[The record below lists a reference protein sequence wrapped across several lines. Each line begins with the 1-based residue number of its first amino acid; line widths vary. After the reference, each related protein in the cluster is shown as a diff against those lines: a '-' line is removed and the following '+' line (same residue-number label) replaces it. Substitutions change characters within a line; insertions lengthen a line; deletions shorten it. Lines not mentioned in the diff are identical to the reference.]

1 MADDDAASHTPTN
14 PHMGEND
21 LEASHDQSIPNV
33 GGNDSGNTRH
43 DEDVPTSPR
52 TERLM
57 KMMADQMKS
66 LTDQMRAALEEQRK
80 EFEKK
85 LEEHNPTNA
94 LKPDDKGKRPIVTDE
109 VPKPKLD
116 RVSFKSFR
124 SSGATEY
131 TGQSDPVL
139 AMQWVQNTEKVFR
152 TIRVSDED
160 KVRYASAML
169 TDRALVW
176 WDNTYESLDSN
187 TRENMLW
194 DEFRSKFFEQY
205 CPMDLQR
212 RLEKEFWDL
221 KQDTMTVMEYETEFN
236 RKLRFAQRFLSTEDD
251 KVERFVG
258 GLRKE
263 IRNFLVNREVPSFVK
278 AVEFAR
284 RCEHDLSIPDD
295 PVPAAKR
302 PCTGKTSTVPTHRS
316 PKFLMSKRGQT
327 HNATRTTP
335 QAYSLQSNAPRIC
348 QRCGKNHVGRCNIEP
363 SSVRCFCCGEV
374 GHVRTTCPRKEEA
387 CYSCGVLGHKQR
399 NCPRGKGAESKASVQ
414 RPTMGGASS
423 QKEEVPKARARAF
436 QITAEEA
443 RDDPDVVTGI
453 FLVNSQPARI
463 LFDSGATNSFV
474 SHDFVHYM
482 KSVPFMLP
490 IPFTVDTANGVTLV
504 ADRVFRDCSLVLDN
518 HDFLVDLISIDIR
531 GFDVVIGMDWLIKNR
546 AVIICYERMVQVPVK
561 NGDYL
566 YIYGER
572 RPGDVKIISMLKT
585 LRCVTKGCTS
595 FMAYVL
601 DATKEVKKIVKD
613 VPIVGEY
620 PDVFPDDLPGLPPD
634 RQVEFRIDLVP
645 GASPIAKTPYRL
657 APAEMKEMMS
667 QLQELLDKGFIR
679 PSASPW
685 GAPVLFVKKKDGS
698 FRMCI
703 DYRELNKVTIK
714 NKYPLPRI
722 DDLFDQLQ
730 GASYF
735 SKIDLRSGYH
745 QLKVS
750 EEDVPKTA
758 FRTRYGHYEF
768 LVMPF
773 GLTNAPAAFMD
784 LMNRVCRPM
793 LDKSVIVFIDD
804 ILVYSKSEEEHATH
818 LREILELLRKER
830 LYAKFSKC
838 EFWLRQVQFL
848 GHVISGD
855 GVSVDLTKIEAIQK
869 WEQPKNPSE
878 VRSFLGLAGYYR
890 RFIRDFSKIAVPLT
904 SLTRKDV
911 KFEWTEAQDNAFQT
925 LKDCLTNAPILALP
939 EGSEDF
945 VVYSDAS
952 LLGLGCV
959 LMQRGKV
966 IAYASR
972 QLKEYEKKYPTHD
985 LELAAVVFALKLW
998 RHYLYGTKCQ
1008 LYTDH
1013 KSLKYLFDQQTLN
1026 MRQQCAMEL
1035 IKDYDCEILY
1045 HPGKANVV
1053 ADALSRKTY
1062 AGLLCYVITHISVKP
1077 NLFDDIRKWQ
1087 IEALKS
1093 ENIKAERMVGYVNS
1107 LSEDGRGLK
1116 VFKARIWVPRLGGM
1130 RDVVLAEAHKSRLS
1144 IHPGS
1149 TKMYQDLRLDYWWPG
1164 MKTDIGR
1171 YVEKCTTCL
1180 QVKAEHQKPYG
1191 SLQPL
1196 GVPMWKWEELT
1207 MDLVTKLPK
1216 TQRQHDSIWVIVDR
1230 LTKSALF
1237 LPVRESYS
1245 MDRWAQLYID
1255 EVVSR
1260 HGVPVKIISD
1270 RDSRFTSK
1278 FWSAFQ
1284 RELETHHAFSTAYHP
1299 QTDGQSERTIQTLE
1313 DMLRACVL
1321 EFGGSWDVHLPLV
1334 EFSYNNSYHSTIGMA
1349 PYEALYGRKCRT
1361 PLCWRETGEKILA
1374 GPELIQITHDKIQ
1387 IIRERMKAAQDR
1399 QKSYAD
1405 RRKRPIEFSVG
1416 DMVMLKVSPWRG
1428 VLRFRKQGKLS
1439 PRFIGPFKILE
1450 RIGKQAYR
1458 LELPEELTGIHDV
1471 FHVGYLR
1478 KCLGKHEEK
1487 VPLSEVKVDEKL
1499 RYVEEPESILNER
1512 KVNLRNKEV
1521 DLVLV
1526 KWKHHRGPNWTWERK
1541 DEMQAKYPSL
1551 FPQQ

>member
-1 MADDDAASHTPTN
+1 
-14 PHMGEND
+14 
-21 LEASHDQSIPNV
+21 
-33 GGNDSGNTRH
+33 
-43 DEDVPTSPR
+43 
-52 TERLM
+52 
-57 KMMADQMKS
+57 
-66 LTDQMRAALEEQRK
+66 
-80 EFEKK
+80 
-85 LEEHNPTNA
+85 
-94 LKPDDKGKRPIVTDE
+94 
-109 VPKPKLD
+109 
-116 RVSFKSFR
+116 
-124 SSGATEY
+124 
-131 TGQSDPVL
+131 
-139 AMQWVQNTEKVFR
+139 
-152 TIRVSDED
+152 
-160 KVRYASAML
+160 
-169 TDRALVW
+169 
-176 WDNTYESLDSN
+176 
-187 TRENMLW
+187 
-194 DEFRSKFFEQY
+194 
-205 CPMDLQR
+205 
-212 RLEKEFWDL
+212 
-221 KQDTMTVMEYETEFN
+221 
-236 RKLRFAQRFLSTEDD
+236 
-251 KVERFVG
+251 
-258 GLRKE
+258 
-263 IRNFLVNREVPSFVK
+263 
-278 AVEFAR
+278 
-284 RCEHDLSIPDD
+284 
-295 PVPAAKR
+295 
-302 PCTGKTSTVPTHRS
+302 
-316 PKFLMSKRGQT
+316 
-327 HNATRTTP
+327 
-335 QAYSLQSNAPRIC
+335 
-348 QRCGKNHVGRCNIEP
+348 
-363 SSVRCFCCGEV
+363 
-374 GHVRTTCPRKEEA
+374 
-387 CYSCGVLGHKQR
+387 
-399 NCPRGKGAESKASVQ
+399 
-414 RPTMGGASS
+414 
-423 QKEEVPKARARAF
+423 
-436 QITAEEA
+436 
-443 RDDPDVVTGI
+443 
-453 FLVNSQPARI
+453 
-463 LFDSGATNSFV
+463 
-474 SHDFVHYM
+474 M

-518 HDFLVDLISIDIR
+518 HDFLVDLISIDIC

-546 AVIICYERMVQVPVK
+546 AVIICYERMVQ
-561 NGDYL
+561 
-566 YIYGER
+566 
-572 RPGDVKIISMLKT
+572 
-585 LRCVTKGCTS
+585 GCTS

-722 DDLFDQLQ
+722 DDLFVQLQ

-735 SKIDLRSGYH
+735 SKIDLRSGYD

-758 FRTRYGHYEF
+758 FQTRYGHYEF

-773 GLTNAPAAFMD
+773 GLANAPAAFMD

-818 LREILELLRKER
+818 LHEILELLRKER

-855 GVSVDLTKIEAIQK
+855 GVSVDSTKIEAIQK
-869 WEQPKNPSE
+869 WEQPKNSSE
-878 VRSFLGLAGYYR
+878 VRSFLGLVGYYR
-890 RFIRDFSKIAVPLT
+890 RFIRDFSKIAMPLT
-904 SLTRKDV
+904 SLTRKNV
-911 KFEWTEAQDNAFQT
+911 KFEWTEAQDKAFQT

-952 LLGLGCV
+952 LLGLRCV

-998 RHYLYGTKCQ
+998 RHYLYGMKCQ

-1026 MRQQCAMEL
+1026 MRQQRAMEL
-1035 IKDYDCEILY
+1035 IKDYDCDILY

-1062 AGLLCYVITHISVKP
+1062 ARLLCYVITHISVKP

-1149 TKMYQDLRLDYWWPG
+1149 TEIYQDLRLDYWWPG

-1180 QVKAEHQKPYG
+1180 QVKAEHQKPY
-1191 SLQPL
+1191 
-1196 GVPMWKWEELT
+1196 
-1207 MDLVTKLPK
+1207 
-1216 TQRQHDSIWVIVDR
+1216 VDR

-1237 LPVRESYS
+1237 LPVQESYS

-1284 RELETHHAFSTAYHP
+1284 KELETHHAFSTAYHP

-1334 EFSYNNSYHSTIGMA
+1334 EFSYNN
-1349 PYEALYGRKCRT
+1349 R
-1361 PLCWRETGEKILA
+1361 EKILA

-1405 RRKRPIEFSVG
+1405 RSKRPIEFSVG
-1416 DMVMLKVSPWRG
+1416 DVVMLKVLPWRG
-1428 VLRFRKQGKLS
+1428 VLRFRKQ
-1439 PRFIGPFKILE
+1439 
-1450 RIGKQAYR
+1450 
-1458 LELPEELTGIHDV
+1458 EELTGIHDV

-1499 RYVEEPESILNER
+1499 RYIEEPESILNMR
-1512 KVNLRNKEV
+1512 RRFSHL
-1521 DLVLV
+1521 
-1526 KWKHHRGPNWTWERK
+1526 
-1541 DEMQAKYPSL
+1541 
-1551 FPQQ
+1551 

>member
-1 MADDDAASHTPTN
+1 
-14 PHMGEND
+14 
-21 LEASHDQSIPNV
+21 
-33 GGNDSGNTRH
+33 
-43 DEDVPTSPR
+43 
-52 TERLM
+52 
-57 KMMADQMKS
+57 
-66 LTDQMRAALEEQRK
+66 
-80 EFEKK
+80 
-85 LEEHNPTNA
+85 
-94 LKPDDKGKRPIVTDE
+94 
-109 VPKPKLD
+109 
-116 RVSFKSFR
+116 
-124 SSGATEY
+124 
-131 TGQSDPVL
+131 
-139 AMQWVQNTEKVFR
+139 
-152 TIRVSDED
+152 
-160 KVRYASAML
+160 
-169 TDRALVW
+169 
-176 WDNTYESLDSN
+176 
-187 TRENMLW
+187 
-194 DEFRSKFFEQY
+194 
-205 CPMDLQR
+205 
-212 RLEKEFWDL
+212 
-221 KQDTMTVMEYETEFN
+221 
-236 RKLRFAQRFLSTEDD
+236 
-251 KVERFVG
+251 
-258 GLRKE
+258 
-263 IRNFLVNREVPSFVK
+263 
-278 AVEFAR
+278 
-284 RCEHDLSIPDD
+284 
-295 PVPAAKR
+295 
-302 PCTGKTSTVPTHRS
+302 
-316 PKFLMSKRGQT
+316 
-327 HNATRTTP
+327 
-335 QAYSLQSNAPRIC
+335 
-348 QRCGKNHVGRCNIEP
+348 
-363 SSVRCFCCGEV
+363 
-374 GHVRTTCPRKEEA
+374 
-387 CYSCGVLGHKQR
+387 
-399 NCPRGKGAESKASVQ
+399 
-414 RPTMGGASS
+414 MGGASS
-423 QKEEVPKARARAF
+423 QKDEVPKARARAF

-443 RDDPDVVTGI
+443 RDEPDVVTGI

-463 LFDSGATNSFV
+463 LFDFGATNSFV
-474 SHDFVHYM
+474 SHDFVRYM

-490 IPFTVDTANGVTLV
+490 IPFTIDNGVTLV
-504 ADRVFRDCSLVLDN
+504 ADR
-518 HDFLVDLISIDIR
+518 
-531 GFDVVIGMDWLIKNR
+531 
-546 AVIICYERMVQVPVK
+546 VPVK

-572 RPGDVKIISMLKT
+572 RPGNVKIISMLKT
-585 LRCVTKGCTS
+585 LHCVTKGCTS

-657 APAEMKEMMS
+657 APAEMKEMMIP
-667 QLQELLDKGFIR
+667 LQELLDKRFIR

-784 LMNRVCRPM
+784 LMNRVCRPI
-793 LDKSVIVFIDD
+793 LDKSAIVFIYD

-838 EFWLRQVQFL
+838 EFWLRQVLFL

-855 GVSVDLTKIEAIQK
+855 GVSVDSTKIEAIQK

-890 RFIRDFSKIAVPLT
+890 RFIGDFSKIAVPLT
-904 SLTRKDV
+904 SLTRKD
-911 KFEWTEAQDNAFQT
+911 T

-959 LMQRGKV
+959 LMQWGKV

-972 QLKEYEKKYPTHD
+972 QLREYEKKYPTHD

-1026 MRQQCAMEL
+1026 MRQQRAMQL

-1077 NLFDDIRKWQ
+1077 KLFDDIRKWQ

-1093 ENIKAERMVGYVNS
+1093 ENINAERMVGYVNS
-1107 LSEDGRGLK
+1107 LSKDGCGLK
-1116 VFKARIWVPRLGGM
+1116 VFKARIWVPRLG
-1130 RDVVLAEAHKSRLS
+1130 
-1144 IHPGS
+1144 
-1149 TKMYQDLRLDYWWPG
+1149 
-1164 MKTDIGR
+1164 
-1171 YVEKCTTCL
+1171 
-1180 QVKAEHQKPYG
+1180 VKAEHQKPYG

-1196 GVPMWKWEELT
+1196 EVPIWKWEELT

-1260 HGVPVKIISD
+1260 HGVPVKIISN

-1299 QTDGQSERTIQTLE
+1299 QTDGQS
-1313 DMLRACVL
+1313 
-1321 EFGGSWDVHLPLV
+1321 
-1334 EFSYNNSYHSTIGMA
+1334 
-1349 PYEALYGRKCRT
+1349 
-1361 PLCWRETGEKILA
+1361 
-1374 GPELIQITHDKIQ
+1374 
-1387 IIRERMKAAQDR
+1387 
-1399 QKSYAD
+1399 
-1405 RRKRPIEFSVG
+1405 
-1416 DMVMLKVSPWRG
+1416 
-1428 VLRFRKQGKLS
+1428 
-1439 PRFIGPFKILE
+1439 
-1450 RIGKQAYR
+1450 
-1458 LELPEELTGIHDV
+1458 
-1471 FHVGYLR
+1471 
-1478 KCLGKHEEK
+1478 
-1487 VPLSEVKVDEKL
+1487 
-1499 RYVEEPESILNER
+1499 
-1512 KVNLRNKEV
+1512 
-1521 DLVLV
+1521 
-1526 KWKHHRGPNWTWERK
+1526 
-1541 DEMQAKYPSL
+1541 
-1551 FPQQ
+1551 

>member
-1 MADDDAASHTPTN
+1 ME
-14 PHMGEND
+14 END

-33 GGNDSGNTRH
+33 GGDDSSNTRH
-43 DEDVPTSPR
+43 DKEVPTSPR

-116 RVSFKSFR
+116 RVLFKSFR

-152 TIRVSDED
+152 TIRVHDED
-160 KVRYASAML
+160 KLRYASAML

-205 CPMDLQR
+205 FPMDLQR

-221 KQDTMTVMEYETEFN
+221 KQGTMTVMEYETEFN

-251 KVERFVG
+251 KVERFV
-258 GLRKE
+258 
-263 IRNFLVNREVPSFVK
+263 VPSFVK

-335 QAYSLQSNAPRIC
+335 QAYSLKSNAPRIC

-363 SSVRCFCCGEV
+363 STKWATFVQLVRERRKHATHAGFLGINSETV
-374 GHVRTTCPRKEEA
+374 HEEKEQKVRRQ
-387 CYSCGVLGHKQR
+387 SNDRRWV
-399 NCPRGKGAESKASVQ
+399 
-414 RPTMGGASS
+414 
-423 QKEEVPKARARAF
+423 VP

-443 RDDPDVVTGI
+443 RDEPDVVTGI

-463 LFDSGATNSFV
+463 LFDSGATNSFM
-474 SHDFVHYM
+474 SHDFVRYM

-504 ADRVFRDCSLVLDN
+504 ADRLFRDCSLVLDN

-595 FMAYVL
+595 FVAYVL

-698 FRMCI
+698 FWMCI

-758 FRTRYGHYEF
+758 F
-768 LVMPF
+768 
-773 GLTNAPAAFMD
+773 
-784 LMNRVCRPM
+784 
-793 LDKSVIVFIDD
+793 
-804 ILVYSKSEEEHATH
+804 
-818 LREILELLRKER
+818 
-830 LYAKFSKC
+830 
-838 EFWLRQVQFL
+838 
-848 GHVISGD
+848 
-855 GVSVDLTKIEAIQK
+855 
-869 WEQPKNPSE
+869 
-878 VRSFLGLAGYYR
+878 
-890 RFIRDFSKIAVPLT
+890 
-904 SLTRKDV
+904 
-911 KFEWTEAQDNAFQT
+911 
-925 LKDCLTNAPILALP
+925 
-939 EGSEDF
+939 
-945 VVYSDAS
+945 
-952 LLGLGCV
+952 
-959 LMQRGKV
+959 
-966 IAYASR
+966 
-972 QLKEYEKKYPTHD
+972 
-985 LELAAVVFALKLW
+985 
-998 RHYLYGTKCQ
+998 
-1008 LYTDH
+1008 
-1013 KSLKYLFDQQTLN
+1013 
-1026 MRQQCAMEL
+1026 
-1035 IKDYDCEILY
+1035 
-1045 HPGKANVV
+1045 
-1053 ADALSRKTY
+1053 
-1062 AGLLCYVITHISVKP
+1062 
-1077 NLFDDIRKWQ
+1077 
-1087 IEALKS
+1087 
-1093 ENIKAERMVGYVNS
+1093 
-1107 LSEDGRGLK
+1107 
-1116 VFKARIWVPRLGGM
+1116 
-1130 RDVVLAEAHKSRLS
+1130 
-1144 IHPGS
+1144 
-1149 TKMYQDLRLDYWWPG
+1149 
-1164 MKTDIGR
+1164 
-1171 YVEKCTTCL
+1171 
-1180 QVKAEHQKPYG
+1180 
-1191 SLQPL
+1191 
-1196 GVPMWKWEELT
+1196 
-1207 MDLVTKLPK
+1207 
-1216 TQRQHDSIWVIVDR
+1216 
-1230 LTKSALF
+1230 
-1237 LPVRESYS
+1237 
-1245 MDRWAQLYID
+1245 
-1255 EVVSR
+1255 
-1260 HGVPVKIISD
+1260 
-1270 RDSRFTSK
+1270 
-1278 FWSAFQ
+1278 
-1284 RELETHHAFSTAYHP
+1284 
-1299 QTDGQSERTIQTLE
+1299 
-1313 DMLRACVL
+1313 
-1321 EFGGSWDVHLPLV
+1321 
-1334 EFSYNNSYHSTIGMA
+1334 
-1349 PYEALYGRKCRT
+1349 
-1361 PLCWRETGEKILA
+1361 
-1374 GPELIQITHDKIQ
+1374 
-1387 IIRERMKAAQDR
+1387 
-1399 QKSYAD
+1399 
-1405 RRKRPIEFSVG
+1405 
-1416 DMVMLKVSPWRG
+1416 
-1428 VLRFRKQGKLS
+1428 
-1439 PRFIGPFKILE
+1439 
-1450 RIGKQAYR
+1450 
-1458 LELPEELTGIHDV
+1458 
-1471 FHVGYLR
+1471 
-1478 KCLGKHEEK
+1478 
-1487 VPLSEVKVDEKL
+1487 
-1499 RYVEEPESILNER
+1499 
-1512 KVNLRNKEV
+1512 
-1521 DLVLV
+1521 
-1526 KWKHHRGPNWTWERK
+1526 
-1541 DEMQAKYPSL
+1541 
-1551 FPQQ
+1551 

>member
-21 LEASHDQSIPNV
+21 LEASHDQSIPN
-33 GGNDSGNTRH
+33 TR
-43 DEDVPTSPR
+43 V
-52 TERLM
+52 
-57 KMMADQMKS
+57 
-66 LTDQMRAALEEQRK
+66 ALEEQRK

-85 LEEHNPTNA
+85 LEEYNPTNA
-94 LKPDDKGKRPIVTDE
+94 PKPDDKGKRPIVTDE

-152 TIRVSDED
+152 TIRIHDED
-160 KVRYASAML
+160 KLRYASAML

-221 KQDTMTVMEYETEFN
+221 KQGTMTVMEYETEFN
-236 RKLRFAQRFLSTEDD
+236 QKLRFAQRFLSTEDD

-278 AVEFAR
+278 AVEFSR

-302 PCTGKTSTVPTHRS
+302 PCTEKTSTVPTHRS
-316 PKFLMSKRGQT
+316 PKFLMLKRGQT

-423 QKEEVPKARARAF
+423 QKEEVPKAQARAF

-443 RDDPDVVTGI
+443 RDEPDVVTGI

-463 LFDSGATNSFV
+463 LFDFGATNSFM
-474 SHDFVHYM
+474 SHDFVRYM

-531 GFDVVIGMDWLIKNR
+531 GFDVMIGMDWLIKNR

-595 FMAYVL
+595 FVAYVL

-698 FRMCI
+698 FWMCI

-745 QLKVS
+745 QL
-750 EEDVPKTA
+750 
-758 FRTRYGHYEF
+758 
-768 LVMPF
+768 
-773 GLTNAPAAFMD
+773 
-784 LMNRVCRPM
+784 
-793 LDKSVIVFIDD
+793 
-804 ILVYSKSEEEHATH
+804 KSEEEHATH

-855 GVSVDLTKIEAIQK
+855 GVSVDSTKIEAIQK

-878 VRSFLGLAGYYR
+878 VRSFLGLARYYR
-890 RFIRDFSKIAVPLT
+890 RFIRDFSKNVVPLT

-911 KFEWTEAQDNAFQT
+911 KFEWTEAQDKAFQT

-998 RHYLYGTKCQ
+998 RHYLY
-1008 LYTDH
+1008 
-1013 KSLKYLFDQQTLN
+1013 
-1026 MRQQCAMEL
+1026 
-1035 IKDYDCEILY
+1035 
-1045 HPGKANVV
+1045 V

-1062 AGLLCYVITHISVKP
+1062 AGLLCYVVTHISVKP

-1093 ENIKAERMVGYVNS
+1093 ENIKAERMVGCANS

-1116 VFKARIWVPRLGGM
+1116 VFKARIWVPRLSGM

-1196 GVPMWKWEELT
+1196 EVPMWKWEELT

-1230 LTKSALF
+1230 LTKSAPF

-1245 MDRWAQLYID
+1245 MDQWAQLYID

-1260 HGVPVKIISD
+1260 HGLPVKIISD
-1270 RDSRFTSK
+1270 RDSQFTSK

-1321 EFGGSWDVHLPLV
+1321 ELGGSWDVHLPLV
-1334 EFSYNNSYHSTIGMA
+1334 EFSYNNSYHSSIGMA
-1349 PYEALYGRKCRT
+1349 PYEALYGR
-1361 PLCWRETGEKILA
+1361 
-1374 GPELIQITHDKIQ
+1374 
-1387 IIRERMKAAQDR
+1387 
-1399 QKSYAD
+1399 
-1405 RRKRPIEFSVG
+1405 
-1416 DMVMLKVSPWRG
+1416 
-1428 VLRFRKQGKLS
+1428 KLS

-1458 LELPEELTGIHDV
+1458 LELPEELTGIHYV
-1471 FHVGYLR
+1471 FHVGYLP

-1499 RYVEEPESILNER
+1499 RYVGEP
-1512 KVNLRNKEV
+1512 
-1521 DLVLV
+1521 
-1526 KWKHHRGPNWTWERK
+1526 
-1541 DEMQAKYPSL
+1541 
-1551 FPQQ
+1551 